1 MNSREEKLKRLE
13 EKIEPLINKAVYI
26 DKELYKLSHYS
37 NIYLYVDK
45 YAKDDELF
53 IDDNICFLTCDNFK
67 RFTHYK
73 NEIIKLKQPIKIK
86 ISSLKNGYCIINEE
100 NINDIYFINNTKHY
114 NYNDSNFKNNK
125 PLLKLEHT
133 IKNFIYSMYKGPIS
147 NKTNIYYLK
156 FREQELKK
164 HFIYVGTLNKL
175 QKEVL
180 DKLTEDEPA
189 YRLNFYDAYLKLYD
203 EYINL

>member
-1 MNSREEKLKRLE
+1 
-13 EKIEPLINKAVYI
+13 
-26 DKELYKLSHYS
+26 
-37 NIYLYVDK
+37 
-45 YAKDDELF
+45 
-53 IDDNICFLTCDNFK
+53 
-67 RFTHYK
+67 
-73 NEIIKLKQPIKIK
+73 
-86 ISSLKNGYCIINEE
+86 
-100 NINDIYFINNTKHY
+100 
-114 NYNDSNFKNNK
+114 
-125 PLLKLEHT
+125 
-133 IKNFIYSMYKGPIS
+133 MYKGPIS

-189 YRLNFYDAYLKLYD
+189 YRLNFYDAYLKLYH